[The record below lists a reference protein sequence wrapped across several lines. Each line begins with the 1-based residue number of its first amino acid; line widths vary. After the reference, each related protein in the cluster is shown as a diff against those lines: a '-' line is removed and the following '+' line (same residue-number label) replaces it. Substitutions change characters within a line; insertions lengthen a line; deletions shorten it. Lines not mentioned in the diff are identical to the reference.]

1 MKNKLIEEFIIV
13 LSLSNLLFI
22 KSWRHLIYPSSE
34 SYHIK
39 LEPYPLDFL
48 GVLLSVLITASIF
61 YGGLWISRKINKGET
76 PLITKLIFLVFFVIT
91 LNGIRLQFFE
101 SESSFSVKISFLA
114 LFLLFGTIIFIK
126 WREKLFILPKTF
138 LLIVSPFII
147 FTFFQAISGFL
158 TANPQVEKTI
168 ASQISGIQAKEK
180 SNIKNRVVWII
191 FDEFDYFVPFGM
203 TPSKVDLPEFTKLKN
218 ESLFATNAVSPAYTT
233 IESIPSLLTGKL
245 IEKSKTSGKRE
256 LAVIFGENKEVKF
269 SEMPNIFQKIK
280 EMNGDSAVVGWY
292 HSYCRVIGKNLSA
305 CQWES
310 FDTVNDFEPISLP
323 GIIGRNFLNC
333 LISLPF
339 GYRLF
344 EKINLQINGLV
355 ENSGYLKRHF
365 RMMEDSKTVISEPQ
379 IDLALIHLPFPHTPS
394 YYNSS
399 TGEFSPSVT
408 SYLDNLVLSDKM
420 FGELRKTLE
429 DKDLWDNST
438 IIVSSDHQWRLNNYK
453 LKSSDKDFSVTNGI
467 EHPNIPFFLKL
478 KGQKE
483 SIIYE
488 KPFNTVITHDL
499 ILAILK
505 GEVSTASEAKNWMDK
520 NSN

>member
-1 MKNKLIEEFIIV
+1 MKNKLIEEFIIA

-22 KSWRHLIYPSSE
+22 TSWRRLVYPTSE

-48 GVLLSVLITASIF
+48 GVLLSVILTAAVF
-61 YGGLWISRKINKGET
+61 YGGLWISRRINKSET
-76 PLITKLIFLVFFVIT
+76 PLLTKLIFLGFFVIT

-101 SESSFSVKISFLA
+101 SESSFYVKIG
-114 LFLLFGTIIFIK
+114 LLVVSLLLGIIFFIK

-138 LLIVSPFII
+138 LLIVSPFIV

-158 TANPQVEKTI
+158 TANPQSENTI
-168 ASQISGIQAKEK
+168 TSQIAEIKTKEK
-180 SNIKNRVVWII
+180 NNIKNRVVWII
-191 FDEFDYFVPFGM
+191 FDELDYFVPFE
-203 TPSKVDLPEFTKLKN
+203 TNPSKVNLPEFTKLKN

-233 IESIPSLLTGKL
+233 IESIPSLLTGK
-245 IEKSKTSGKRE
+245 IIKKSKTLGKNE
-256 LAVIFGENKEVKF
+256 LAVSFEENKTAKF
-269 SEMPNIFQKIK
+269 SEIPNVFQKVK
-280 EMNGDSAVVGWY
+280 EMNGETAVVGWY
-292 HSYCRVIGKNLSA
+292 HSYCRVIGKDLSA

-310 FDTVNDFEPISLP
+310 FDTVNDFEPIPLP
-323 GIIGRNFLNC
+323 RIIARNFLNC

-344 EKINLQINGLV
+344 EQINLKIEGVV
-355 ENSGYLKRHF
+355 ENSGYLKRHS
-365 RMMEDSKTVISEPQ
+365 RMMEDSKIVISEPR

-394 YYNSS
+394 YYNKS

-408 SYLDNLVLSDKM
+408 SYLDNLALSDKM

-429 DKDLWDNST
+429 DKGLWENST
-438 IIVSSDHQWRLNNYK
+438 IIVSSDHQWRLNNYQ
-453 LKSSDKDFSVTNGI
+453 LKSSDKDFSLTNGT
-467 EHPNIPFFLKL
+467 EHPNIPFFLKP

-505 GEVSTASEAKNWMDK
+505 GEISTINEVKDWMDK